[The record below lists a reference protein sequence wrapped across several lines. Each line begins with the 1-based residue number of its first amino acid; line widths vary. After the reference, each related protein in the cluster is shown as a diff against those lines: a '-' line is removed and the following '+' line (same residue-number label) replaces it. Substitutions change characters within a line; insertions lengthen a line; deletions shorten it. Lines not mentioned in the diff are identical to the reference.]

1 MEGGEAAPRAINKE
15 KKNKENNSRMYYGIY
30 LLALILYY
38 FFYLIGLIHIMGYI
52 IKFFLVYLDKYS
64 FVLTYILTYFISLIM
79 AQAYLVFAL
88 GKNLDNSPLKEKI
101 FAFSVAF
108 ILFFIFNHIKIVSS
122 INWTLSSFLNLLI
135 KLIDILKYVAFL
147 PICKIAS
154 NFIIEFIK

>member
-1 MEGGEAAPRAINKE
+1 MEGGEAASRAISKEKINKE
-15 KKNKENNSRMYYGIY
+15 NKENNSRMYSGIF

-52 IKFFLVYLDKYS
+52 IKLLLVYLDKFA

-88 GKNLDNSPLKEKI
+88 RKNLDNSTLKEKL

-108 ILFFIFNHIKIVSS
+108 ILFFIFNHIKLVSS
-122 INWTLSSFLNLLI
+122 IDWTLSSFLNLFNQI
-135 KLIDILKYVAFL
+135 YKYFKICCFL
-147 PICKIAS
+147 S
-154 NFIIEFIK
+154 NKQNCI